1 MTDDVTA
8 ESPDDPRARPAT
20 AGAASDPPSPADAG
34 GASAATV
41 GDAGAGRPPGT
52 DAGEAPA
59 AGEAEATAAAGP
71 QAAQPGAAAGPEA
84 AQPGA
89 TAGPE
94 AAQPGAAA
102 EPDAPPGPAA
112 VEPGAAA
119 QRDEYYDLLLRK
131 TAEFDNYRKRV
142 ERERAALAAAAAA
155 DLLEELLPVVDNLE
169 RALDAQVDEGAAA
182 AYRDGVE
189 LIHRQMLDLLRKRG
203 VTPIETAGEDFDP
216 NLHQAIAHE
225 ESVDHRAGE
234 IVGEVR
240 RGYMLG
246 SRLLRAAMVRVAK
259 A

>member
-8 ESPDDPRARPAT
+8 ESPDDTRARPDT
-20 AGAASDPPSPADAG
+20 ADIASDRPASADAHDASRARAGDVAAGGVPSADAG
-34 GASAATV
+34 EESAGGA
-41 GDAGAGRPPGT
+41 D
-52 DAGEAPA
+52 
-59 AGEAEATAAAGP
+59 EAETIV
-71 QAAQPGAAAGPEA
+71 
-84 AQPGA
+84 
-89 TAGPE
+89 
-94 AAQPGAAA
+94 AA
-102 EPDAPPGPAA
+102 EPDAVAESDAPAEPDAVAESDAA
-112 VEPGAAA
+112 V

-142 ERERAALAAAAAA
+142 ERERVALAAAAAA

-169 RALDAQVDEGAAA
+169 RALEAQVDEAAMAA

-203 VTPIETAGEDFDP
+203 VTPIETAGQDFDP

-225 ESVDHRAGE
+225 ESTAHRAGE
-234 IVGEVR
+234 IIGEVR

-259 A
+259 T

>member
-8 ESPDDPRARPAT
+8 ESPDDTRARPDT
-20 AGAASDPPSPADAG
+20 ADIASDRPASADAHDASRARAGDVAAGGVPSADAG
-34 GASAATV
+34 EESAGGA
-41 GDAGAGRPPGT
+41 D
-52 DAGEAPA
+52 
-59 AGEAEATAAAGP
+59 EAETIV
-71 QAAQPGAAAGPEA
+71 
-84 AQPGA
+84 
-89 TAGPE
+89 
-94 AAQPGAAA
+94 AA
-102 EPDAPPGPAA
+102 EPDAVAESDAA
-112 VEPGAAA
+112 V

-142 ERERAALAAAAAA
+142 ERERVALAAAAAA

-169 RALDAQVDEGAAA
+169 RALEAQVDEAAMAA

-203 VTPIETAGEDFDP
+203 VTPIETAGQDFDP

-225 ESVDHRAGE
+225 ESTAHRAGE
-234 IVGEVR
+234 IIGEVR

-259 A
+259 T

>member
-41 GDAGAGRPPGT
+41 GAAGAGRPPGT

-89 TAGPE
+89 AAG
-94 AAQPGAAA
+94 
-102 EPDAPPGPAA
+102 PDAPLGPAA
-112 VEPGAAA
+112 EEPGAAA